1 LEVQGGLYL
10 GGCTSLTSLPEGLE
24 VGGDLDLG
32 GCTSLISLPEGLEVG
47 GSLDL
52 GSCTSL
58 ISLPEGLKVG
68 GNLYLG
74 DLYLGGCTDLQHYK
88 GKKIKGIG
96 GEIICYQD
104 QSRAVTKWRSNLH
117 NLKVAFSNIL
127 FI

>member
-1 LEVQGGLYL
+1 MICLANPAVDPWKLSVEEKIEVVRQTKGLLSILLKGLTVQGYLYL
-10 GGCTSLTSLPEGLE
+10 RG
-24 VGGDLDLG
+24 
-32 GCTSLISLPEGLEVG
+32 
-47 GSLDL
+47 
-52 GSCTSL
+52 CTSL